1 MMNRLTEEERRR
13 REAIVADDAQFEA
26 LLETAF
32 RVSAPPAA
40 PTRRRSGGHWPALV
54 AIAATMVLAAG
65 AWFGLRTTG
74 PVSNTSQLAPEII
87 AHIHHEPAA
96 LVVSARR
103 VPDAEFGAV
112 LSRGGATLQGPVGQV
127 SYAKLCPFRGQMVAH
142 FVVQGERGPV
152 TVMLL
157 PDEEISAP
165 AAIDEDGFK
174 GTIVPIDGGGSI
186 AVVGQPDE
194 DLEVI
199 RNRLLQA
206 VRWKL

>member
-1 MMNRLTEEERRR
+1 MNRLTEEERRR
-13 REAIVADDAQFEA
+13 REAIVADDAQFDA

-32 RVSAPPAA
+32 RVPVPPAA
-40 PTRRRSGGHWPALV
+40 PPRRRSGGHWPALA
-54 AIAATMVLAAG
+54 AIAATLVLAAG
-65 AWFGLRTTG
+65 AWFGLHTAG
-74 PVSNTSQLAPEII
+74 PGSNVSRLAPEII

-96 LVVSARR
+96 LVVSART

-112 LSRGGATLQGPVGQV
+112 LSRGGATLHGPVGQV
-127 SYAKLCPFRGQMVAH
+127 SYAKLCPFRGQTVAH

-157 PDEEISAP
+157 PDEDISA
-165 AAIDEDGFK
+165 AATIDEDGFK
-174 GTIVPIDGGGSI
+174 GTIVPIDGGGSM

-199 RNRLLQA
+199 RDRLLQA
-206 VRWKL
+206 VRWRL